1 MILEEATLSFN
12 KSISFPEPPKGFNVS
27 FVGAPPIESLDADSM
42 VQEAYNKGKSETAE
56 FYKNEIKQLRET
68 YATRQD
74 QALSGLNLKAN
85 EVLGQ
90 LDERLPDL
98 VMGIVE
104 RVIGKCPMD
113 KTAVEEMVKSMIKE
127 FADDQEQLEVFL
139 SPEDLSLLK
148 SMADSE
154 KEPEEGGGDDEGFAS
169 AIAGIFDGLDGDD
182 ALLEGYPN
190 VKFFE
195 DSTLASGDCQVKS
208 RFGLLDG
215 RIATKLRKVEEEL
228 RGND

>member
-1 MILEEATLSFN
+1 MSFN
-12 KSISFPEPPKGFNVS
+12 KSISFPEPPKGFKVS
-27 FVGAPPIESLDADSM
+27 FLGAPPVESIAADSM
-42 VQEAYNKGKSETAE
+42 VQEAYEKGKGEAAE
-56 FYKNEIKQLRET
+56 FYKKEIKQLREI

-85 EVLGQ
+85 EILAQ

-104 RVIGKCPMD
+104 RVLGKCPME
-113 KTAVEEMVKSMIKE
+113 KTAVEEMVKSMIME
-127 FADDQEQLEVFL
+127 FADDQEQMEVFL
-139 SPEDLSLLK
+139 SHEDLSLLK
-148 SMADSE
+148 SMADTE
-154 KEPEEGGGDDEGFAS
+154 KESENEGENDDEGFAS

-195 DSTLASGDCQVKS
+195 DLTLASGDCQIKS

>member
-1 MILEEATLSFN
+1 
-12 KSISFPEPPKGFNVS
+12 
-27 FVGAPPIESLDADSM
+27 
-42 VQEAYNKGKSETAE
+42 
-56 FYKNEIKQLRET
+56 
-68 YATRQD
+68 
-74 QALSGLNLKAN
+74 
-85 EVLGQ
+85 
-90 LDERLPDL
+90 
-98 VMGIVE
+98 
-104 RVIGKCPMD
+104 MD

-127 FADDQEQLEVFL
+127 FADDQEQLEVFFLPKIWIYL
-139 SPEDLSLLK
+139 SPWRTPKKSLKRAEAMMKALPVRLQAYSTVLMEMK
-148 SMADSE
+148 
-154 KEPEEGGGDDEGFAS
+154 
-169 AIAGIFDGLDGDD
+169 

>member
-12 KSISFPEPPKGFNVS
+12 KSISFPEPPKGFKVS
-27 FVGAPPIESLDADSM
+27 FVGSPPIESLDADSM

-139 SPEDLSLLK
+139 SSEDLSLLK

-154 KEPEEGGGDDEGFAS
+154 KEPEKGAGDDEGFAS

>member
-1 MILEEATLSFN
+1 MSFN
-12 KSISFPEPPKGFNVS
+12 KSISFPEPPKGFKVS
-27 FVGAPPIESLDADSM
+27 FVGAPPIESLEADRM
-42 VQEAYNKGKSETAE
+42 VQQAYEKGKLEASE
-56 FYKNEIKQLRET
+56 FYKNEIKKLRET
-68 YATRQD
+68 YAARQD
-74 QALSGLNLKAN
+74 KALAGLNLKAD
-85 EVLGQ
+85 EVLNQ

-104 RVIGKCPMD
+104 RVIGRCPMD
-113 KTAVEEMVKSMIKE
+113 KISVEEMVKSMIKE
-127 FADDQEQLEVFL
+127 FADEEEQLEVFL
-139 SPEDLSLLK
+139 SPVDLALLK

-154 KEPEEGGGDDEGFAS
+154 REPDEKVGDENEGFAS

-182 ALLEGYPN
+182 ALLEGYPS
-190 VKFFE
+190 VKFYE
-195 DSTLASGDCQVKS
+195 DSSLASGDCQIKS

>member
-1 MILEEATLSFN
+1 MSFN
-12 KSISFPEPPKGFNVS
+12 KSISFPEPPKGFKVS
-27 FVGAPPIESLDADSM
+27 FVGSPPIESLEADSM

-68 YATRQD
+68 YATRLD

-90 LDERLPDL
+90 LDERLPEL

-113 KTAVEEMVKSMIKE
+113 KTTVEEMVKSMIKE
-127 FADDQEQLEVFL
+127 FADEQEQLEVFL

-154 KEPEEGGGDDEGFAS
+154 KEPEEDSGDDEGFAS